1 MSQAGNMQQS
11 DAKAGNGW
19 QLGETRLPWAGQASR
34 LVNQE
39 EFHVTVL
46 RQKLLFSQ
54 KSLLA
59 LKAFSR
65 LDEATHILKGTPLPM
80 SVSTREGGDRGSQH
94 RVLLLV
100 PHLSGTVPAPTDV
113 SL

>member
-1 MSQAGNMQQS
+1 MQQS
-11 DAKAGNGW
+11 DTKAGNGW
-19 QLGETRLPWAGQASR
+19 QLGETHLPWAGQASR
-34 LVNQE
+34 LGNQE

-65 LDEATHILKGTPLPM
+65 LDEVIRILKGSPPPPM

-94 RVLLLV
+94 RALLLV
-100 PHLSGTVPAPTDV
+100 PQLSGTVPAPTDV